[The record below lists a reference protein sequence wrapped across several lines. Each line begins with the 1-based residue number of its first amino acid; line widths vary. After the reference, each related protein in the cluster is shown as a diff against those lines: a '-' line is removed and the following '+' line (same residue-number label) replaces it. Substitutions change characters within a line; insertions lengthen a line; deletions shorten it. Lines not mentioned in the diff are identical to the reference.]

1 MKYDVVV
8 IGGGAIGSCV
18 AYFLRMHKKACS
30 VCVIEKDMSYQLAS
44 TPRASGGIRQLF
56 SRPENIAMS
65 QFTLDMISRFK
76 ETLAVDGDCPDL
88 NWRQQGYLFVMSHR
102 AIRILA
108 DTTKTQLAN
117 GVDAQFLD
125 AGDLKRKFPSMRTED
140 LGGGTYSPKDGWL
153 DPSAFLQ
160 AFKKKAQALGAK
172 YIQHEVAAIDANGSS
187 RFVVKT
193 SSGEAIKAEYVVN
206 AAGAWAAEIG
216 DMVGMTL
223 PISPMKRYESY
234 FESSTKIEPLPY
246 VKDLDRLAFR
256 PEGAGY
262 SGGVPNTNE
271 PRGVDFEIDHSYF
284 DRIVWPALAHR
295 FPAFESTKVGRTW
308 AGLYDQNEF
317 DGNPVIGRWTGK
329 MENFLVA
336 AGYSGHGLMH
346 APASGRAIAELIL
359 DGSYQTLDL
368 SALGFDRIAA
378 NRPFFEEGIV

>member
-44 TPRASGGIRQLF
+44 TPRASGGVRQLF
-56 SRPENIAMS
+56 SKPQNIAMS
-65 QFTLDMISRFK
+65 QFTLDIISRFK
-76 ETLAVDGDCPDL
+76 ETLSVDGECPDL
-88 NWRQQGYLFVMSHR
+88 NWRQQGYLFIMSHR

-108 DTTKTQLAN
+108 DNINIQKAN

-125 AGDLKRKFPSMRTED
+125 ASDLKRKFPSMRTED
-140 LGGGTYSPKDGWL
+140 LGGGVYSPKDGWL

-160 AFKKKAQALGAK
+160 AFKKKAQSIGAK
-172 YIQHEVAAIDANGSS
+172 YIQQEVTAIESTGPSGFTVKLAA
-187 RFVVKT
+187 
-193 SSGEAIKAEYVVN
+193 GESIECSYVVN

-216 DMVGMTL
+216 DMVGMKL

-234 FESSTKIEPLPY
+234 FESSNKIEPLPY

-271 PRGVDFEIDHSYF
+271 PRGYDFEVDHSYF

-317 DGNPVIGRWTGK
+317 DGNPIIGPWTGK

-346 APASGRAIAELIL
+346 APATGRALAELIL
-359 DGSYQTLDL
+359 DGRYNALDL
-368 SALGFDRIAA
+368 SPLGYERIAA
-378 NRPFFEEGIV
+378 NRPFYEEGIV